1 MKEIINIIEQTM
13 NNNQRAVTSNNQNK
27 SLDQQ
32 FQLTLLAIATIL
44 LCLMEWIY

>member
-1 MKEIINIIEQTM
+1 MKEIFHIIEQTM
-13 NNNQRAVTSNNQNK
+13 NTSQRAVATNK
-27 SLDQQ
+27 QDKRLDQQ